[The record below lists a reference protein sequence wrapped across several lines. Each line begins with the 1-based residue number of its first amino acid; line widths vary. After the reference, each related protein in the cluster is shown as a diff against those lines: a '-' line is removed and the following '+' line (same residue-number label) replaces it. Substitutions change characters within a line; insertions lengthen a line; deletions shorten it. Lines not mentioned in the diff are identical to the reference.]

1 MTEERGR
8 VPSARRQL
16 AARHSRYD
24 DPAAALR
31 SRSDR
36 PAVELSL
43 LAADGYV
50 LAMSEDTGS
59 TSFGEKFAQA
69 IERDPLKAGEV
80 RHAGRA

>member
-1 MTEERGR
+1 M
-8 VPSARRQL
+8 
-16 AARHSRYD
+16 
-24 DPAAALR
+24 
-31 SRSDR
+31 
-36 PAVELSL
+36 ELSL